1 MPSIELNSNKKG
13 MNEILNNVSNLETSE
28 LEHFLQE
35 VAYLLAKRKVKSISK
50 RESKLLLKINKSL
63 LSAKMQLQYDV
74 LYKKLKVETITDI
87 EHQQLLKLIKKRE
100 KKGVERLAALVELA
114 QLKKIPPKTLMKQM
128 GLSALSYA

>member
-1 MPSIELNSNKKG
+1 MPSIELNSNKEG
-13 MNEILNNVSNLETSE
+13 MNEILNTVSNLETPE

-63 LSAKMQLQYDV
+63 LSAKMQSQYDM
-74 LYKKLKVETITDI
+74 LYKKLKIETITAI

-100 KKGVERLAALVELA
+100 KKGVERLTALVELA

-128 GLSALSYA
+128 GLSSLTYA